1 MEINDKYGRKSWLI
15 TDFCRFHEAL
25 TNSNISGVHQYALT
39 TEGAGE
45 LVLILINYD
54 HVAHNVDTDNKKVK
68 SFKVKTVFEVTS
80 DDLQSSKVMINGR
93 LASFPADAQQTPNAL
108 TYALDKPNEWPLKI
122 PPLSYSFFK
131 FHNGKNGPNDT
142 V

>member
-1 MEINDKYGRKSWLI
+1 M
-15 TDFCRFHEAL
+15 
-25 TNSNISGVHQYALT
+25 T
-39 TEGAGE
+39 TEGDAE

-54 HVAHNVDTDNKKVK
+54 HVAHNVNTDNKKIK

-93 LASFPADAQQTPNAL
+93 LASFPADAGQTPNAL
-108 TYALDKPNEWPLKI
+108 AYALDKNNEWPLKI

-131 FHNGKNGPNDT
+131 FHNGKIRSNDT